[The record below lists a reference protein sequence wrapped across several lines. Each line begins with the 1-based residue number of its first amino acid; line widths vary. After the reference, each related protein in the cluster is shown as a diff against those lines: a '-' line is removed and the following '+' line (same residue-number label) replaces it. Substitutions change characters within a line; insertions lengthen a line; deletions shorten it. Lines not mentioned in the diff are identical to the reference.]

1 MPPTRNVPKINKN
14 SWPKMA
20 AKGRKRKQKE
30 RESRGNRDRDT
41 VAKAAKIHV
50 YR

>member
-1 MPPTRNVPKINKN
+1 
-14 SWPKMA
+14 MA
-20 AKGRKRKQKE
+20 AKGRKRKQGK